1 MRHAGG
7 VYVTDLDK
15 AGRILAGPETVT
27 ARALRLLSNC
37 GPCPL
42 SAQRAA
48 ALAEV
53 AETLPGLT
61 AHKRRRWRQVADGT
75 CDVCKRALSDLDK
88 KRRQAETVR
97 ASMTARPAGCPAGER
112 CKTCPALETCGYC
125 PAHTRAVLIADRR
138 RAACGVKSCGG
149 YCPTCTDAA
158 RQHYERA
165 DLAKRRAADP
175 LRTRSRAEVA
185 DLVRR
190 AKAGDCAACSEVY
203 QVSLPGCKMCK
214 ADRAATAAEARRAGL
229 DRRNTGTRRAALA
242 NGCGTCSKRGKGLK
256 ACRGCSVLEALETV
270 TKYGTRRG
278 GPVVQGG
285 DGVRC

>member
-53 AETLPGLT
+53 AGTLPGLT
-61 AHKRRRWRQVADGT
+61 AHKRRRWRQVADGL
-75 CDVCKRALSDLDK
+75 CDVCKRTLADLA
-88 KRRQAETVR
+88 KRRHVDTADAMSE
-97 ASMTARPAGCPAGER
+97 AS
-112 CKTCPALETCGYC
+112 
-125 PAHTRAVLIADRR
+125 
-138 RAACGVKSCGG
+138 RAACGVQACGG

-165 DLAKRRAADP
+165 DLAKRRQADP
-175 LRTRSRAEVA
+175 LRTRTRAEVA

-190 AKAGDCAACSEVY
+190 AKAGNCAACSAVY
-203 QVSLPGCKMCK
+203 PVSLPGCNRCK
-214 ADRAATAAEARRAGL
+214 ADRAAAEARRAGL
-229 DRRNTGTRRAALA
+229 DRRHTGTRRAALA